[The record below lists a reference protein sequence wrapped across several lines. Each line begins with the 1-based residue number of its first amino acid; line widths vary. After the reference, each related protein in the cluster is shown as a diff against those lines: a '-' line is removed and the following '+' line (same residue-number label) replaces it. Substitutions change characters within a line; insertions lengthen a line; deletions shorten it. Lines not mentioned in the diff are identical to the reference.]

1 MSKVIRI
8 AQVLP
13 TSLCDWSSKL
23 VSRPSPIR
31 CKTYTNRDLVTRV
44 FPRFRQLA
52 YNDFDFSLAPLEIFF
67 ASIGRCDNLF
77 RFSQHSIEMHLKIEF
92 LLIELSSRNRWSFS
106 RGWNC
111 LVVVRSSQTNLP
123 RIDLFRLLQSQRAQV
138 RNSSCILVC
147 V

>member
-23 VSRPSPIR
+23 VSLPSPIR

-44 FPRFRQLA
+44 FPRF
-52 YNDFDFSLAPLEIFF
+52 FAP
-67 ASIGRCDNLF
+67 IGRCDNLF
-77 RFSQHSIEMHLKIEF
+77 RFSQHSIEMHLKREF

-106 RGWNC
+106 RCWNC